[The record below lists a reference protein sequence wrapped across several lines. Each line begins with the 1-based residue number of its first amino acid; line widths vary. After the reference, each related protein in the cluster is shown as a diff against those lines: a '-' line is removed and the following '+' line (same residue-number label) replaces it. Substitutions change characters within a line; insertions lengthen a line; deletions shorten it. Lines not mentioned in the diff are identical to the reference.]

1 MNGMLTADLQDKLRR
16 AQTNEMTE
24 YVIYSRLASAAT
36 VEEHKTILQKIASE
50 ELRHH
55 DFFKGLTGKDF
66 RPCKAK
72 IFFFIFLARTLGLNF
87 ALRLLETGEDAA
99 QDHYSGLK
107 GISSE
112 VDKIICDEKDH
123 EERLLGMIDEERLQY
138 ASSMVLGLNDA
149 LVELTGALVGF
160 TLALQKTRLVAIV
173 GLITGI
179 AASLS
184 MASAEYLSTKHEET
198 SKSPLKASIY
208 TGLTYV
214 ATVTILVLPYFIF
227 SQIYVCLAW
236 IILGALLIVFLFT
249 FYISVAKNLDF
260 KKRFLEMAGLSL
272 TIAAINFAIGLVI
285 RKVFGIDA

>member
-1 MNGMLTADLQDKLRR
+1 MPTADLQEKLKR
-16 AQTNEMTE
+16 AQANEMTE
-24 YVIYSRLASAAT
+24 YVIYSRLASAAAPAHRA
-36 VEEHKTILQKIASE
+36 VLEKIAAE

-55 DFFKGLTGKDF
+55 DFFKDLTREDVG
-66 RPCKAK
+66 PCKAK

-87 ALRLLETGEDAA
+87 ALRLLESGEDIA
-99 QDHYSGLK
+99 QDHYNELK
-107 GISSE
+107 GISPE
-112 VDKIICDEKDH
+112 IDKIICDEKDH

-214 ATVTILVLPYFIF
+214 ATVTVLVLPYFIF
-227 SQIYVCLAW
+227 SHIYICLAW
-236 IILGALLIVFLFT
+236 VILGALLIVFLFT

-272 TIAAINFAIGLVI
+272 TIAAINFAIGLAI
-285 RKVFGIDA
+285 RKVFGINV

>member
-1 MNGMLTADLQDKLRR
+1 MLTAVLQAKVKK
-16 AQTNEMTE
+16 AQSNEMTE
-24 YVIYSRLASAAT
+24 HVIYSRLASAAAPAHRA
-36 VEEHKTILQKIASE
+36 VLEKIAAE

-55 DFFKGLTGKDF
+55 DFFKGLTGEGVEPN
-66 RPCKAK
+66 RTKAL
-72 IFFFIFLARTLGLNF
+72 FFVFLARTLGLNF
-87 ALRLLETGEDAA
+87 ALRLLESGEDAA
-99 QDHYSGLK
+99 QDYYGELRSVSCEID
-107 GISSE
+107 GI
-112 VDKIICDEKDH
+112 IRDEKDH

-138 ASSMVLGLNDA
+138 VSSMVLGLNDA

-184 MASAEYLSTKHEET
+184 MASAEYLSTKHEKT

-227 SQIYVCLAW
+227 SNIYACLSW
-236 IILGALLIVFLFT
+236 VVLGALLIVFLFT

-272 TIAAINFAIGLVI
+272 TIAALNFAIGLVI
-285 RKVFGIDA
+285 RKVFGIDV